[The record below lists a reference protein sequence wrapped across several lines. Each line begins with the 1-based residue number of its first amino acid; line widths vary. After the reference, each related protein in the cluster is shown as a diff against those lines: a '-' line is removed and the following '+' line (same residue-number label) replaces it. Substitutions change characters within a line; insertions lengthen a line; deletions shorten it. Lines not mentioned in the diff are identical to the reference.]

1 MYHTTKN
8 DTDVIQNNL
17 RRIIIFEEELTM
29 KKAAQWIFG
38 MLFAV
43 ALLLS
48 MQHCYAYE
56 GESEE
61 EWVNRM
67 WYNTQWTVARAAPKD
82 ADLIGR
88 SLTFA
93 RGFGDYIGYSDVMP
107 WMESGRIQF
116 MIGEALCSVEIMAGG
131 SAIMYDENGKAM
143 FGFMNMAA
151 GNTPRNRR

>member
-1 MYHTTKN
+1 
-8 DTDVIQNNL
+8 
-17 RRIIIFEEELTM
+17 M

-38 MLFAV
+38 MMFAV
-43 ALLLS
+43 ALLLP
-48 MQHCYAYE
+48 MQHCSAYE

-67 WYNTQWTVARAAPKD
+67 WYDTQWTVARAAPRA
-82 ADLIGR
+82 ADQIGR
-88 SLTFA
+88 SITFGA
-93 RGFGDYIGYSDVMP
+93 ILGDYTGYSNVMP

-116 MIGEALCSVEIMAGG
+116 LITGAPCSVEIMAGG

-151 GNTPRNRR
+151 GSDRRNRR